1 MLRNL
6 QGDRDG
12 FFRCLRKMDMG
23 SVRPGLLSKL
33 IQIIIQV
40 SDSMEPDLASPF
52 PPRIPVAMLLRREL
66 AETRRSVV
74 NFTALRRK
82 SLLRA

>member
-6 QGDRDG
+6 QGDRDR
-12 FFRCLRKMDMG
+12 FFRRLRKMDMG

-52 PPRIPVAMLLRREL
+52 PPRIPVAVLLRREL
-66 AETRRSVV
+66 LPRRA
-74 NFTALRRK
+74 AL
-82 SLLRA
+82 S